1 MTYQQYLNRLR
12 EEMDEANSQAQAEY
26 EWLGENQPIEADPEL
41 HPDLFDEDG
50 KLKPIPD
57 EW

>member
-1 MTYQQYLNRLR
+1 MTYEQYLHRLR

-26 EWLGENQPIEADPEL
+26 EWLGEGEPIEPDELL
-41 HPDLFDEDG
+41 HPDKYEQAL
-50 KLKPIPD
+50 PSD